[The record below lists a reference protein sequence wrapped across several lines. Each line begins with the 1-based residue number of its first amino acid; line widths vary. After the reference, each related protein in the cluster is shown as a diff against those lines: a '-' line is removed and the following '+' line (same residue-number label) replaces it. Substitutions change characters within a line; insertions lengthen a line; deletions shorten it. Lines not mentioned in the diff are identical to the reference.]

1 MTQIEI
7 NFKPEKFQE
16 EVEILEKQVTNS
28 LYMSLHLNEDKYSVN
43 LYIGGE
49 FDMLFADHSEEGISL
64 SIYSEVWYYD
74 DGCIHIKHVTENVQ
88 MKGIASYVL
97 VK

>member
-1 MTQIEI
+1 MTQMEI

-16 EVEILEKQVTNS
+16 EVKILEKQVTNS
-28 LYMSLHLNEDKYSVN
+28 YYMSLHLNEDKYSVN

-49 FDMLFADHSEEGISL
+49 VDMLVADRIEEGISL
-64 SIYSEVWYYD
+64 SIYSDVWYYD
-74 DGCIHIKHVTENVQ
+74 EGSIHIKHVTEDVQ
-88 MKGIASYVL
+88 IKGIASYVF